1 MPNKKFSIGNSL
13 KELRNSLNI
22 TLDVLSKKCGL
33 SKSYL
38 SLIERDQANP
48 SIATLKRITD
58 ALNKPLTVLFES
70 EYISNDKIEYKKDED
85 TGIDKNVYVIKENER
100 KKLRYPKEDLT
111 IQLLSPNLNRKIEF
125 TYMIARP
132 GQNSGKG
139 YYTHEGEECGIVIE
153 GAMKYTVN
161 YKEYI
166 LNKGDTIYFNSILP
180 HKWEVLGNKRIVT
193 VWANTPPSF

>member
-48 SIATLKRITD
+48 SITTLKRITD

-70 EYISNDKIEYKKDED
+70 EYIANDRIGYKKDGD
-85 TGIDKNVYVIKENER
+85 TGVDKNVYVIKKNER
-100 KKLRYPKEDLT
+100 KELRYPKADWT
-111 IQLLSPNLNRKIEF
+111 IQLLSPDFNRKIEF
-125 TYMIARP
+125 ITMVVKP

-139 YYTHEGEECGIVIE
+139 YLSHEGEECGIVIE
-153 GAMKYTVN
+153 GVMKYTVN
-161 YKEYI
+161 YKDYI
-166 LNKGDTIYFNSILP
+166 LNEGDSIHFNSGLP
-180 HKWEVLGNKRIVT
+180 HRWEILGNKRTVT
-193 VWANTPPSF
+193 IWANTPPSF